1 VRVTANHQRR
11 VALRSSEIGDG
22 VTLTSPGSAPE
33 QSLTV
38 TALPS
43 SVKGVLVLRVVG
55 EIDLITVGG
64 LREQLHEY
72 LSSDCRGLVLDFTGV
87 SFLAA
92 CGIGLLVEI
101 ANRAHDTGKVLRL
114 VTGSQ
119 LVQRAL
125 QVTMAGQAISRANT
139 VAEALAH
146 CAV

>member
-1 VRVTANHQRR
+1 VTANHQRR
-11 VALRSSEIGDG
+11 VAL
-22 VTLTSPGSAPE
+22 
-33 QSLTV
+33 
-38 TALPS
+38 PS
-43 SVKGVLVLRVVG
+43 SIRGVLVLRVVG

-64 LREQLHEY
+64 LREQLHQY

-101 ANRAHDTGKVLRL
+101 ANRTRVTGKALRL

-125 QVTMAGQAISRANT
+125 EITRADQAISRAIT